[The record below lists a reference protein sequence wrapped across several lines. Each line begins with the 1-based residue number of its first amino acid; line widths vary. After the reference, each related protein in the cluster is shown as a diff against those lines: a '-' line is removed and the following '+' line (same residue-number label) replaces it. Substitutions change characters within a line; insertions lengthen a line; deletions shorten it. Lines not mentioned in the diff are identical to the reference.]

1 MELPVASI
9 FRLPGPRVGLPERQ
23 WLSLASYREQFEA
36 ASAHLFL
43 ALSLKQGGI
52 GLFFKQSREHQQRIS
67 GYPRERSRLV
77 GGPAQVTV
85 QFHVLFFGQSLL
97 Q

>member
-1 MELPVASI
+1 MALRAASI
-9 FRLPGPRVGLPERQ
+9 FRPPGPRVGLPGRQ

-36 ASAHLFL
+36 ASAHVFL
-43 ALSLKQGGI
+43 ALSLKQGCI
-52 GLFFKQSREHQQRIS
+52 GLFFKQSGEQEQRIS